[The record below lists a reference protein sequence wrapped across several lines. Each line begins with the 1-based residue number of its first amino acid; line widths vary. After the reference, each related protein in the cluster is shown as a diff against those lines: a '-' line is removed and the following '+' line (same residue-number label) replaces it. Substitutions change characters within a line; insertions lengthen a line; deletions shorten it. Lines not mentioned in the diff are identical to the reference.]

1 MQKNNSEG
9 KVFDMNDNFLNDW
22 LKDVNKKLME
32 IAQEE
37 ERLNSEIAKS
47 EFKNSFYKKSD
58 LNGLFNKEL
67 EEEEKKIKNDEQ
79 LLEECRQEHKKYIKL
94 KSILKEARPKEY
106 YV

>member
-1 MQKNNSEG
+1 
-9 KVFDMNDNFLNDW
+9 MNDNFLNDW

-37 ERLNSEIAKS
+37 ERFNSEIAKS
-47 EFKNSFYKKSD
+47 EFKISFYKKSE
-58 LNGLFNKEL
+58 LNGLFNEEL

-79 LLEECRQEHKKYIKL
+79 LLEACRHEHKKYIKL
-94 KSILKEARPKEY
+94 KSILKEAKPKEY